1 MTVNPYLHS
10 HRSAG
15 DGRPATGAA
24 VSTRRDR
31 HRGAN
36 VLIGRPW
43 VSLLSEPGVPDESP
57 VLIADAG
64 GRFPFGERRAA

>member
-1 MTVNPYLHS
+1 MTVNTYLHS

-15 DGRPATGAA
+15 AGRPATGAA
-24 VSTRRDR
+24 VSTRRDH

-43 VSLLSEPGVPDESP
+43 VRLLCDPGVLDEVP
-57 VLIADAG
+57 VSIADAG